1 MFKLFKLSL
10 LLPLLMA
17 LFTTN
22 SGAVLASDAPTAL
35 VTGANRGIGLEFV
48 KQLQAAGYTVIGTAR
63 KPAKAV
69 ELKKTGAQVVQL
81 DVTDSASV
89 KAMAAALKGQPI
101 DLLINN
107 AGVSGHDAPSFR
119 ETDFDKLAFTFD
131 VNSLGPMRVTQALLD
146 NVLLSKQKR
155 VVHISSVMGSIAKNF
170 GGLYGY
176 RASKTALNMLN
187 SSLAKELGQAGVT
200 SVVLHPGWVKTDM
213 GGASAQVETVDS
225 VAGMMKVIGALKLAD
240 GGRFID
246 YQGAELP
253 W

>member
-1 MFKLFKLSL
+1 MLKSLKFSVFLSL
-10 LLPLLMA
+10 FMA
-17 LFTTN
+17 LG
-22 SGAVLASDAPTAL
+22 SAVSAADAPTAL

-48 KQLQAAGYTVIGTAR
+48 KQLTAQGYNVIGTAR
-63 KPAKAV
+63 KPGSAGA
-69 ELKKTGAQVVQL
+69 LKRTGASVLQL
-81 DVTDSASV
+81 DVTSSESV
-89 KAMAAALKGQPI
+89 RAMAAQLKGQPI

-107 AGVSGHDAPSFR
+107 AGVSGHDAPTFR
-119 ETDFDKLAFTFD
+119 ETDFDKIAFTFD

-146 NVLLSKQKR
+146 NVLASKQKR
-155 VVHISSVMGSIAKNF
+155 VVHISSIMGSIEKNW

-187 SSLAKELGQAGVT
+187 SSLAKEVGKAGVT

-213 GGASAQVETVDS
+213 GGESAQVEKEDS
-225 VAGMMKVIGALKLAD
+225 VAGMLKVISALELAD

-246 YQGAELP
+246 YQGQSLP